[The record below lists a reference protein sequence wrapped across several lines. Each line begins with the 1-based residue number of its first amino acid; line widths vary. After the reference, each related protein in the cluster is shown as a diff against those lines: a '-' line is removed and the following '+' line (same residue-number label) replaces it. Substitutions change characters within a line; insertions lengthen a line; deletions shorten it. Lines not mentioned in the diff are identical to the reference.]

1 MKKNMKRVQIERKK
15 YEDSATRK
23 RCNMKQ
29 HEKSVTVQHEKRCN
43 MKRVQYEKRCN
54 MKRVQ
59 HEKSA
64 TQKQKYNLRRVERE
78 KVEHEKSAT

>member
-43 MKRVQYEKRCN
+43 MKRVQYEK
-54 MKRVQ
+54 
-59 HEKSA
+59 SA